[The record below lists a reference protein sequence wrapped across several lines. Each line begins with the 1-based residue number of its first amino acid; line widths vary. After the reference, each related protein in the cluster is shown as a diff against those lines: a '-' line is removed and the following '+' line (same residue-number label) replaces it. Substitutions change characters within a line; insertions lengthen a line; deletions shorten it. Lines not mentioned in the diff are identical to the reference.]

1 MRLKPRQRQAIW
13 AYVFLTPTLILFAL
27 IVIYPFLYA
36 FYLSLQEWGV
46 FGDTYFV
53 GLQNYRDMLND
64 PLFWKSLSNTFK
76 WTVGVVPATII
87 IALLAALILNSQR
100 VKARGAFRTIYFV
113 PVVTNMVAA
122 AFVWRWLF
130 EPTFGVVNYILERLG
145 LPGPGWLASTKW
157 ALAAMMVV
165 GIWKQIGF
173 AMVIFLAGLQ
183 TIPRDIVE
191 AARIDGATG
200 WQVFSRITLP
210 LLNPTVVFVAVMM
223 VINALRVFTIPYV
236 MSAGGFTY
244 GVPGGPL
251 DSTRV
256 FVIHIYDLG
265 FRRFQL
271 GYASAN
277 AFALLILIM
286 AATLFQ
292 MKVLERPFE
301 Y

>member
-87 IALLAALILNSQR
+87 IALLVALILNSQR

>member
-64 PLFWKSLSNTFK
+64 PLFWKSLGNTFK

-87 IALLAALILNSQR
+87 IALLVALILNSQR

-130 EPTFGVVNYILERLG
+130 EPTFGVVNYFLERLG

-157 ALAAMMVV
+157 ALPAMMVV

>member
-1 MRLKPRQRQAIW
+1 M
-13 AYVFLTPTLILFAL
+13 
-27 IVIYPFLYA
+27 
-36 FYLSLQEWGV
+36 
-46 FGDTYFV
+46 
-53 GLQNYRDMLND
+53 
-64 PLFWKSLSNTFK
+64 
-76 WTVGVVPATII
+76 PATII
-87 IALLAALILNSQR
+87 IALLVALILNSQR

-130 EPTFGVVNYILERLG
+130 EPTFGVVNYFLERLG

-157 ALAAMMVV
+157 ALPAMMVV

>member
-157 ALAAMMVV
+157 ALPAMMVV

>member
-64 PLFWKSLSNTFK
+64 PLFWKSLGNTFK

-87 IALLAALILNSQR
+87 IALLVALILNSQR

-157 ALAAMMVV
+157 ALPAMMVV

>member
-87 IALLAALILNSQR
+87 IALLVALILNSQR

-157 ALAAMMVV
+157 ALPAMMVV

>member
-87 IALLAALILNSQR
+87 IALLVALILNSQR

-130 EPTFGVVNYILERLG
+130 EPTFGLVNYFLERLG

-157 ALAAMMVV
+157 ALPAMMVV

-265 FRRFQL
+265 FRRFPL

-277 AFALLILIM
+277 AFAADIDYGGNPLPDEGTGTAI
-286 AATLFQ
+286 
-292 MKVLERPFE
+292 
-301 Y
+301 

>member
-87 IALLAALILNSQR
+87 IALLVALILNSQR
-100 VKARGAFRTIYFV
+100 VKARGAFRTIYLV

-157 ALAAMMVV
+157 ALPAMMVV

>member
-64 PLFWKSLSNTFK
+64 PLFWKSLGNTFK

-87 IALLAALILNSQR
+87 IALLVALILNSQR

>member
-1 MRLKPRQRQAIW
+1 
-13 AYVFLTPTLILFAL
+13 
-27 IVIYPFLYA
+27 
-36 FYLSLQEWGV
+36 
-46 FGDTYFV
+46 
-53 GLQNYRDMLND
+53 
-64 PLFWKSLSNTFK
+64 
-76 WTVGVVPATII
+76 
-87 IALLAALILNSQR
+87 
-100 VKARGAFRTIYFV
+100 
-113 PVVTNMVAA
+113 
-122 AFVWRWLF
+122 
-130 EPTFGVVNYILERLG
+130 
-145 LPGPGWLASTKW
+145 
-157 ALAAMMVV
+157 MMVV

-265 FRRFQL
+265 FRRFHWVMLHQCL
-271 GYASAN
+271 R
-277 AFALLILIM
+277 
-286 AATLFQ
+286 AADIDYGGNPLQ
-292 MKVLERPFE
+292 MKVLELTFE

>member
-87 IALLAALILNSQR
+87 IALLVALILNSQR

-130 EPTFGVVNYILERLG
+130 EPTFGVVNYFLERLG

-157 ALAAMMVV
+157 ALPAMMVV

-251 DSTRV
+251 VSTRV
-256 FVIHIYDLG
+256 VVIHIYDLG

>member
-53 GLQNYRDMLND
+53 GLQNYRDILND

-87 IALLAALILNSQR
+87 IALLVALILNSQR

-130 EPTFGVVNYILERLG
+130 EPTFGVVNYFLERLG

-157 ALAAMMVV
+157 ALPAMMVV

>member
-87 IALLAALILNSQR
+87 IALLVALILNSQR

-130 EPTFGVVNYILERLG
+130 EPTFGVVNYFLERLG

-157 ALAAMMVV
+157 ALPAMMVV

>member
-130 EPTFGVVNYILERLG
+130 EPTFGVVNYFLERLG

-157 ALAAMMVV
+157 ALPAMMVV